1 MKTFIKVLWLL
12 LLFMVSQIWGVIAGF
27 SMVESILMKTT
38 YDPNLFMQLIITGS
52 AIASIYLA
60 WLIAKTAQMPLPNLK
75 NWTIKDTGFVILGT
89 VLTRCLAHGGLFLLK
104 YSGIEGTANDA
115 VLDDLFANF
124 SFPLMFIIIAICGP
138 ILEEWI
144 FRAGIIGYLFE
155 KYPLIGIMVSSFI
168 FGAMHIP
175 TNWISWGIYGGIG
188 LVYSLVYYKTKRL
201 EIVMAMH
208 ILHNTAS
215 FWL

>member
-27 SMVESILMKTT
+27 SMVESVLMKTT

-89 VLTRCLAHGGLFLLK
+89 ILTRCLAHGGLFLLK
-104 YSGIEGTANDA
+104 
-115 VLDDLFANF
+115 
-124 SFPLMFIIIAICGP
+124 
-138 ILEEWI
+138 
-144 FRAGIIGYLFE
+144 
-155 KYPLIGIMVSSFI
+155 
-168 FGAMHIP
+168 
-175 TNWISWGIYGGIG
+175 
-188 LVYSLVYYKTKRL
+188 
-201 EIVMAMH
+201 
-208 ILHNTAS
+208 
-215 FWL
+215 